1 MALFNIKNKS
11 LRNVIG
17 ICVFVFIVISIKY
30 FNDKKIENNGG
41 YNTETIAI
49 ITSKSNYNKQRNTIY
64 FEYQFQNAIYK
75 THKKNLSDEDYQILS
90 VGDDIRIFINDRY
103 PTYTK
108 LDL

>member
-1 MALFNIKNKS
+1 MALFNPKNKS
-11 LRNVIG
+11 LTSIVG

-41 YNTETIAI
+41 YNTEIIAI
-49 ITSKSNYNKQRNTIY
+49 ITSKSNFNKKRNTIY

-75 THKKNLSDEDYQILS
+75 THKKNLSDENYQILS
-90 VGDDIRIFINDRY
+90 VGDDIRIFINDKY
-103 PTYTK
+103 PEYTK